1 MSALHAKLKLVG
13 QTYLFCEK
21 VSLIKNI
28 ETVLDLSKLNIADLE
43 VIGHHIQHGGI
54 ESNVSADE
62 FMDRA
67 AKLREEVKEGK
78 VDEVVKLQ
86 DVTEVRVLDAEVE
99 LEDGTVTTVKE
110 VGVKKEDPRKTYV
123 QEKVI
128 DVPAAV
134 ALINVKNIPDC
145 DREVLE
151 YALATETATKGRK
164 SVLTEIKNLL
174 EELDK
179 EDSKD
184 GE

>member
-78 VDEVVKLQ
+78 VDEVAKLQ

-99 LEDGTVTTVKE
+99 LEDGTVTTVS
-110 VGVKKEDPRKTYV
+110 VKKEDPRKTYV